1 MIHNFYVVS
10 FLHKYV
16 LCIIINLFEYLF
28 LDMFQFVALNI
39 IVGTYQKI
47 LRVKSLLGFFSLMY

>member
-1 MIHNFYVVS
+1 MY
-10 FLHKYV
+10 L